1 MAGDYYPRQA
11 LAHEAVSQVDLP
23 RGKPLRRADAM
34 KPQVTTIEEARDFVF
49 DVKICAV
56 LSGERQGLPSLWDA
70 VDLPE
75 KQPGEKGWGKKMTA
89 VWTWKTQ
96 LPVLYPDE
104 IFYGKIR
111 GGTAVLMSMDYLREK
126 HYAENFRDIH
136 DCSRLAQNVFELIRL
151 DRRGTTDLRRESI
164 GRFGC
169 SKGQFAS
176 ALKELQITM
185 NVVRSNE
192 PDATCD
198 IWVPFR
204 EVYD

>member
-1 MAGDYYPRQA
+1 
-11 LAHEAVSQVDLP
+11 
-23 RGKPLRRADAM
+23 M
-34 KPQVTTIEEARDFVF
+34 KPKVTTIEEARDYVF
-49 DVKICAV
+49 DVKMCAV
-56 LSGERQGLPSLWDA
+56 LSGKRQGLPSLWDA
-70 VDLPE
+70 VDLPD
-75 KQPGEKGWGKKMTA
+75 KQPGEKGWGKKMNA

-111 GGTAVLMSMDYLREK
+111 GGTAVLMTMDYLREK
-126 HYAENFRDIH
+126 HYPENFRDIH

-151 DRRGTTDLRRESI
+151 DRLGTTDLRRESI

-176 ALKELQITM
+176 ALKELQVTM

-198 IWVPFR
+198 IWVLFR
-204 EVYD
+204 EIYDYEI